1 MAELATVA
9 RPYSKAA
16 FAAAEA
22 SGKLVEWSQAL
33 TALAE
38 VASHEGIRRALGN
51 PHLSATQRV
60 TLLTSLISVNLSTEA
75 NYFLRM
81 LVDAKK
87 IALLPAISAQFEALK
102 NEREQMV
109 EATVYSA
116 LPVAD
121 KQLKTLTQRL
131 TKKFGRSVQVQV
143 VVDAALIGGVKVVV
157 GDQVMNGSV
166 QAKLE
171 ALYAS
176 LTA

>member
-16 FAAAEA
+16 FGAAEA
-22 SGKLVEWSQAL
+22 SDTLAEWSQAL
-33 TALAE
+33 IALAE
-38 VASHEGIRRALGN
+38 FASLEGVRRALGN
-51 PHLSATQRV
+51 PLLSAAQRV
-60 TLLTSLISVNLSTEA
+60 TLLTSLISVKLSAEA
-75 NYFLRM
+75 DYFLRM

-87 IALLPAISAQFEALK
+87 VALLPAIAAQFEALK
-102 NEREQMV
+102 NERERTV

-121 KQLKTLTQRL
+121 KLLKTLTQRL
-131 TKKFGRSVQVQV
+131 TKKFGRTVHARL
-143 VVDAALIGGVKVVV
+143 VVDAELIGGVKVVV

-166 QAKLE
+166 QARLE